1 MNRYDAA
8 TCPAVV
14 SARCELYEYLLVR
27 LEIAFAAQAICGG
40 ISRPCREL
48 PSTLIHFTYQY
59 MDHTDSPERL
69 GLKI

>member
-1 MNRYDAA
+1 VRAPSRSSLNE
-8 TCPAVV
+8 PV
-14 SARCELYEYLLVR
+14 LYLLVR